1 MFPTLGGDNKQL
13 ESEKWNEL
21 LCHLDPQTI
30 NGKSKVQ
37 RIIRLPILKNKLPD
51 KFTDLNRV
59 TK

>member
-21 LCHLDPQTI
+21 SCHLDPQTI
-30 NGKSKVQ
+30 NYELEVES
-37 RIIRLPILKNKLPD
+37 IIHLPILKNKLPE